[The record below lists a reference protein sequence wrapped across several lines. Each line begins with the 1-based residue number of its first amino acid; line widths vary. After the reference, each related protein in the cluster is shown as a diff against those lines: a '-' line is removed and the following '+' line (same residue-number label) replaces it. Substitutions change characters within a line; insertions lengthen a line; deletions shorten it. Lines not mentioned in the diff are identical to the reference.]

1 MWEDQKMK
9 ETVKYLLQ
17 YLDQNFFFFFF
28 YCQRSCSMTNKCDG
42 HIMHTCMNTICECV

>member
-17 YLDQNFFFFFF
+17 YLDQNFFFLLPEEL
-28 YCQRSCSMTNKCDG
+28 QHD
-42 HIMHTCMNTICECV
+42 